1 MKLETAAADRA
12 IAEPDVRQGSA
23 ARLRAL
29 LWLTGLLALLA
40 ASAVLLALFL
50 REVEAQQD
58 ERQRAA
64 DAQGLEQTL
73 RFHFARLERDLGQLQ
88 AGPAP
93 AAGEPAQLERAG
105 LLWRG
110 EGVIAWQG
118 WLDAARLSRP
128 ASWPDTMAAA
138 ERQADG
144 AGALAIMLD
153 TGRGLQRA
161 AYAGPLRVGPD
172 DTMLWLALPRFE
184 RGRYLGSQVAAIRLE
199 RALEQI
205 VPAWFLADHALHTV
219 DQDDQGQDKAYHD
232 RLFPVALQLPG
243 AQWKLAVELLQPQA
257 ALAPRIFLGIAL
269 ACLGALLV
277 ALQLLWRGSQRRRQA
292 ERLATQRQQQLEASA
307 RLVAVG
313 EVAST
318 LAHELNQP
326 LGALS
331 SFASGLLNRVR
342 QGSITLTELVPVL
355 ERIERMAEKA
365 GRVIQ
370 RVNAFARRQEM
381 SRQPLDLPPFVQR
394 VARQLPLPEAVE
406 LQLDLS
412 DVSLLVSAD
421 ALLLE
426 HALRNLILNA
436 AEWALLGM
444 RRPAQV
450 RVSLQVAEGMAGLR
464 VEDNGPGIPPEQRS
478 GIFEAFASRKPGG
491 MGMGLAICRS
501 IVEAHHGRIEVGDSA
516 VLGGAQFTLWL
527 PLTT

>member
-1 MKLETAAADRA
+1 MKPVPAAPAMTD
-12 IAEPDVRQGSA
+12 PDARQASA
-23 ARLRAL
+23 ARRLAL
-29 LWLTGLLALLA
+29 LWLAGLLAVLT

-50 REVEAQQD
+50 REAESQQD

-64 DAQGLEQTL
+64 DAQWLEQTL
-73 RFHFARLERDLGQLQ
+73 RFHFARLERDLGQLPGRPT
-88 AGPAP
+88 ASLGTLL
-93 AAGEPAQLERAG
+93 QLERAG

-118 WLDAARLSRP
+118 WLDAASLNHS
-128 ASWPDTMAAA
+128 ASWPEAMAAA
-138 ERQADG
+138 ERQADA

-161 AYAGPLRVGPD
+161 AYAGPWRGQDGAV
-172 DTMLWLALPRFE
+172 LWLAVPRIE
-184 RGRYLGSQVAAIRLE
+184 QGRYLGSQVAAIRLE

-219 DQDDQGQDKAYHD
+219 DEDGQSPVPAARD
-232 RLFPVALQLPG
+232 RLYPVALQLPG
-243 AQWKLAVELLQPQA
+243 AQWKLAVELLQAQP
-257 ALAPRIFLGIAL
+257 ALAPRVFLGIAL
-269 ACLGALLV
+269 ACLAALLA
-277 ALQLLWRGSQRRRQA
+277 ALQLLWRGALRRRQA
-292 ERLATQRQQQLEASA
+292 ERLAAQRQQQLEASA

-331 SFASGLLNRVR
+331 SFASGSLNRVR
-342 QGSITLTELVPVL
+342 QGRITLPELIPVL

-381 SRQPLDLPPFVQR
+381 SRQPLDLAPFVQQ
-394 VARQLPLPEAVE
+394 VAQQQPLPAGVT
-406 LQLDLS
+406 LQLELPAAGP
-412 DVSLLVSAD
+412 LVSAD

-426 HALRNLILNA
+426 HALRNLVLNA
-436 AEWALLGM
+436 AEWALLGT
-444 RRPAQV
+444 RGPALV
-450 RVSLQVAEGMAGLR
+450 GVSLQQAHGMAGIQ
-464 VEDNGPGIPPEQRS
+464 VEDNGPGIPPEQRA

-501 IVEAHHGRIEVGDSA
+501 IVEAHHGRIEVGDSLA
-516 VLGGAQFTLWL
+516 LGGAQFTLWL
-527 PLTT
+527 PLTN